1 MGIHIE
7 AENYLQINIPRLLG
21 KLTKAD
27 KECYGCNICVFAP
40 FGKESKDFSTVSICI
55 LNIKL
60 SYKPQILAY
69 IREKFGFEDA
79 WIYKDDDH
87 ILDKS
92 GIFGNLNL
100 AYKVPISLVEQLAV
114 LYKITI

>member
-1 MGIHIE
+1 MGIHVE
-7 AENYLQINIPRLLG
+7 AENYLQMNIPRLLG

-27 KECYGCNICVFAP
+27 KECYGCNVCVFAP
-40 FGKESKDFSTVSICI
+40 FGKEYIGFSTVSICI
-55 LNIKL
+55 INIRL
-60 SYKPQILAY
+60 AYKSQILEY

-87 ILDKS
+87 ILDES

-114 LYKITI
+114 LYKIDI

>member
-1 MGIHIE
+1 MGMYVE
-7 AENYLQINIPRLLG
+7 AENYLHRNVSRLLG
-21 KLTKAD
+21 KLTKVD
-27 KECYGCNICVFAP
+27 NEYCGCNICVFAP
-40 FGKESKDFSTVSICI
+40 FGKEYRGFSTVSVCI

-60 SYKPQILAY
+60 AYKPVILAY

-92 GIFGNLNL
+92 GVFGNLNL
-100 AYKVPISLVEQLAV
+100 AYKVPIGLVEQLAV
-114 LYKITI
+114 LYKIAI

>member
-1 MGIHIE
+1 M
-7 AENYLQINIPRLLG
+7 ENYLQINIPRLLG

-40 FGKESKDFSTVSICI
+40 FGKEYKGFSTVSICI
-55 LNIKL
+55 INIRL
-60 SYKPQILAY
+60 SYKPKILAY

-92 GIFGNLNL
+92 GVFGNLNL

>member
-1 MGIHIE
+1 MGMYVE
-7 AENYLQINIPRLLG
+7 AENYLHRNVSRLLG
-21 KLTKAD
+21 ELTKAD
-27 KECYGCNICVFAP
+27 NEYCGCNICVFAP
-40 FGKESKDFSTVSICI
+40 FGKEYRGFSTVSICI

-60 SYKPQILAY
+60 AYKSQILAY

-92 GIFGNLNL
+92 GVFGNLNL
-100 AYKVPISLVEQLAV
+100 AYKIPISLVEQLVV